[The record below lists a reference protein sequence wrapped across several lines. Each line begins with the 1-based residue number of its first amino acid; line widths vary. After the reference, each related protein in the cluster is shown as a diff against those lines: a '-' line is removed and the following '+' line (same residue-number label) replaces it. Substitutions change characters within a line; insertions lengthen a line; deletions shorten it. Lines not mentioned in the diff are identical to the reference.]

1 MQDSERNP
9 QSFRLRIG
17 DRVKVRSRE
26 EILAT
31 LDEQGSV
38 AGIPLMP
45 EMLRFCGQQFEVW
58 KSVHKTCDETAGGA
72 IRGVANTVHLK
83 ETRCDGS
90 CHGGCQAGC
99 LLFWH
104 QRWLKK
110 VPAAQSASTE
120 PASPV
125 NDNLELLDGSE
136 LNRRLGLIFRATRKP
151 QSGKAGAPDELF
163 SCQLTETSRFSK
175 PLPWWDIRQ
184 YARDL
189 FSGNVG
195 VPEFIGGFMAGFIN
209 KIQDRRKRAGFR
221 VVVGDK
227 TSTPVDNLDLHPG
240 DVVQTKTQDEIV
252 QTLDRHG
259 KNRGLAFRPE
269 LVRHCNG
276 QFKVL
281 RRLEKIIDPKT
292 SKMISMGGKCV
303 ILEGAVCGGQL
314 RRFCPRMNY
323 TYWRDIW
330 LRKISS
336 PSDRMEERHQPVQSS
351 DVSHPVHAPTSD
363 PSPPLCGID
372 RASPIPVANQDAAP

>member
-1 MQDSERNP
+1 MQDSETNP

-38 AGIPLMP
+38 AGIPFMP

-58 KSVHKTCDETAGGA
+58 KSVHKTCDETTGGA
-72 IRGVANTVHLK
+72 IRSVASTVHLK

-104 QRWLKK
+104 ERWLKK
-110 VPAAQSASTE
+110 VPAAE
-120 PASPV
+120 PAPTELASSA
-125 NDNLELLDGSE
+125 NDNSELLDGSE

-151 QSGKAGAPDELF
+151 QSGKAGTAEELF
-163 SCQLTETSRFSK
+163 SCQLTETSHFSK
-175 PLPWWDIRQ
+175 PLPWWDVRQ

-189 FSGNVG
+189 LSRNVSIS
-195 VPEFIGGFMAGFIN
+195 EFIGGFVAGFIN
-209 KIQDRRKRAGFR
+209 KIQHRRKRAGFR

-227 TSTPVDNLDLHPG
+227 TSTPVDNLDLYPG
-240 DVVQTKTQDEIV
+240 DVVQTKTQDEIAE
-252 QTLDRHG
+252 TLDRHG

-314 RRFCPRMNY
+314 RRFCPRTNY

-336 PSDRMEERHQPVQSS
+336 ASGQPEERHQPVQSNDISQSAHMPTCNADPPVYGTNS
-351 DVSHPVHAPTSD
+351 DSPV
-363 PSPPLCGID
+363 
-372 RASPIPVANQDAAP
+372 PVANQDAAL